1 MGKWCRNKKHN
12 WYEQNRKGDVKNS
25 VGNGEA
31 KELTHTTH
39 GHELRAGGIAG
50 RKMGTRWRGAEGEN
64 WDNCNSI
71 INKIYLKVKMKFKL
85 KTKIIDFI
93 FTYE

>member
-1 MGKWCRNKKHN
+1 MEGYQLGGGRGRMGKWCRNKKHN

-64 WDNCNSI
+64 WDNCNLSLI
-71 INKIYLKVKMKFKL
+71 HISEPTRLS
-85 KTKIIDFI
+85 
-93 FTYE
+93 